1 MANNDPI
8 GKTGQHFKEKALIIL
23 PARCAKN
30 KQTPLQKK
38 TKNLLACIQT
48 AHLNPI
54 QHLGDR
60 LAADCELT
68 NLTIAFVTEWQL
80 IPAASFINLGL

>member
-1 MANNDPI
+1 M
-8 GKTGQHFKEKALIIL
+8 FKEKALICYQLGSQEINSNT
-23 PARCAKN
+23 K
-30 KQTPLQKK
+30 KEKKKK
-38 TKNLLACIQT
+38 TLLACIQT